1 MRWRGIITA
10 GALTVFVGALYLP
23 DSTGLRKIHGFI
35 QNAEAQVMPAASIT
49 LPYPS
54 PPPAKEWDSLP
65 AAERLAD
72 VRRRL
77 QPQLN
82 AELATRS
89 LALGQP
95 AFIRIFKETNE
106 LELWLQPKSGARY
119 QLFRSYPIALFSGYL
134 GPKTREG
141 DMQAPEG
148 FYSFGKSLLNPASR
162 YHLAFNIGYPNAY
175 DRHHERTGSLIMVHG
190 RNVSIGCFAMTDP
203 VIEEIYLIIE
213 AALDKGQAQVPVHI
227 FPFRM
232 TPARLEKARLA
243 ADAHCKFWCELQAG
257 HDHFEAKHFPPAIT
271 IQAGK
276 YQLQP

>member
-190 RNVSIGCFAMTDP
+190 RNLSIGCFAMTDP
-203 VIEEIYLIIE
+203 VIEEIYLIID
-213 AALDKGQAQVPVHI
+213 AALNNGQPQVPVHI

-232 TPARLEKARLA
+232 TSARLEKARLA
-243 ADAHCKFWCELQAG
+243 ADANFDFWRELQTG
-257 HDHFEAKHFPPAIT
+257 HDHFETKHFPPAIT
-271 IQAGK
+271 IQAGQ

>member
-1 MRWRGIITA
+1 MRLRGIITA
-10 GALTVFVGALYLP
+10 GALTVFTGALYLQ
-23 DSTGLRKIHGFI
+23 DSGGMRKIHGFI
-35 QNAEAQVMPAASIT
+35 QNAEAQVMPSASIT
-49 LPYPS
+49 LPYPA
-54 PPPAKEWDSLP
+54 PPPAQEWNTLP

-106 LELWLQPKSGARY
+106 MELWLQPKSGARY
-119 QLFRSYPIALFSGYL
+119 QLFRRYPIALFSGYL

-190 RNVSIGCFAMTDP
+190 RNLSIGCFAMTDP
-203 VIEEIYLIIE
+203 VIEEIYLIID

-232 TPARLEKARLA
+232 TPSRLEKARLA

-257 HDHFEAKHFPPAIT
+257 HDHFEAKRFPPAIT
-271 IQAGK
+271 IQAGQ

>member
-1 MRWRGIITA
+1 MRWRGVITA
-10 GALTVFVGALYLP
+10 GALTVFVGALYPP

-54 PPPAKEWDSLP
+54 PPPAKEWDALP

-89 LALGQP
+89 PALGQP
-95 AFIRIFKETNE
+95 AFIRIFKETKE
-106 LELWLQPKSGARY
+106 FELWLQPEAGAPF
-119 QLFRSYPIALFSGYL
+119 QLFRNYPIALFSGYL

-148 FYSFGKSLLNPASR
+148 FYSFGKSHLNPASR

-213 AALDKGQAQVPVHI
+213 AALDNGQAQVPVHI

-232 TPARLEKARLA
+232 TAARLEKARLA
-243 ADAHCKFWCELQAG
+243 ADTHCKFWCELQAG
-257 HDHFEAKHFPPAIT
+257 HDHFETKHFPPAIT
-271 IQAGK
+271 IQAGQ

>member
-1 MRWRGIITA
+1 MRLRGIITA
-10 GALTVFVGALYLP
+10 GALTVFIGALYLP

-35 QNAEAQVMPAASIT
+35 QNAEAQVMPAASIN

-54 PPPAKEWDSLP
+54 PPPAKEWDALP

-77 QPQLN
+77 QTQLN
-82 AELATRS
+82 AELAAKS
-89 LALGQP
+89 LALGLP
-95 AFIRIFKETNE
+95 AFIRIFKETKE
-106 LELWLQPKSGARY
+106 FELWLQPKAGAPF

-203 VIEEIYLIIE
+203 VIEEIYLIVE
-213 AALDKGQAQVPVHI
+213 AALNKGQAQVPVHI

-243 ADAHCKFWCELQAG
+243 SDAHFDFWRELQTG
-257 HDHFEAKHFPPAIT
+257 HDHFETQHLPPPIT
-271 IQAGK
+271 IQSGK
-276 YQLQP
+276 YKLQP

>member
-89 LALGQP
+89 LALGLP

-190 RNVSIGCFAMTDP
+190 RNLSIGCFAMTDP
-203 VIEEIYLIIE
+203 VIEEIYLIID
-213 AALDKGQAQVPVHI
+213 AALNNGQPQVPVHI

-232 TPARLEKARLA
+232 TSARLEKARLA
-243 ADAHCKFWCELQAG
+243 ADANFDFWRELQTG
-257 HDHFEAKHFPPAIT
+257 HDHFETKHFPPAIT
-271 IQAGK
+271 IQAGQ